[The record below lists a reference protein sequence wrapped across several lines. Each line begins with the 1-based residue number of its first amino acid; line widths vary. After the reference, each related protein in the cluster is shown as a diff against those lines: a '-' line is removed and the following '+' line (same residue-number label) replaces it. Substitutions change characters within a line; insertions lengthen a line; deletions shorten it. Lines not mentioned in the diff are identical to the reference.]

1 MLFHSSLRK
10 DLSRSFGATVV
21 VLSTIV
27 MTNVLI
33 RTLGQAT
40 AGGVN
45 PSEIMLVM
53 GFTVLG
59 HLTTILTLS
68 LFISIVST
76 LSRMYADSE
85 MVIWFASGRGLA
97 SFAPPIFRFAW
108 PVLLAITLLA
118 LVVWPWS
125 NRQAQDLSDRY
136 EQRNDIERVAPGQ
149 FQESAG
155 GKRVFFID
163 KDSPG
168 NQTGTNVFIS
178 TIEDAVESITSARQ
192 GLIEVKNNE
201 RVLNLKSGQQVIHN
215 TQTGEV
221 KVVDFQRYEVV
232 IDPDV
237 KAIAVVAPSM
247 TSTLD
252 LIRDPQ
258 PRHLGEL
265 AWRLGLG
272 FAGINLL
279 LLALAVATANPRVG
293 RSYHT
298 ALALLIFIVY
308 YNMINVGQSWIG
320 TGRVGFAGFLVA
332 LHGGVL
338 ALALSWI
345 ALRHFNLS
353 WRSLLSGSWLAGLR
367 AP

>member
-33 RTLGQAT
+33 RTLGDAN

-59 HLTTILTLS
+59 HLNSILTLS

-85 MVIWFASGRGLA
+85 MVIWFSSGRGLA
-97 SFAPPIFRFAW
+97 SFAPTIFRFAW
-108 PVLLAITLLA
+108 PILLTIATLA
-118 LVVWPWS
+118 LLLWPWS

-136 EQRNDIERVAPGQ
+136 QQRNDIERVAPGQ

-163 KDSPG
+163 KETPD
-168 NQTGTNVFIS
+168 NKTGTNVFVS
-178 TIEDAVESITSARQ
+178 SIEGDIESITSARQ
-192 GLIEVKNNE
+192 GKIEIQNDE
-201 RVLNLKSGQQVIHN
+201 RILNLKFGQQVLRN
-215 TQTGEV
+215 TRTGEV
-221 KVVDFQRYEVV
+221 RVIEFNDYSVV

-237 KAIAVVAPSM
+237 KTNSANAPGM

-252 LIRDPQ
+252 LIRNPN
-258 PRHLGEL
+258 PRHMGEL

-272 FAGINLL
+272 LSAINLM
-279 LLALAVATANPRVG
+279 LLALALSTGNPRVG

-298 ALALLIFIVY
+298 ALALLIFMVY

-320 TGRVGFAGFLVA
+320 SGKVSFTGFLLG
-332 LHGGVL
+332 LHGSVLVL
-338 ALALSWI
+338 ALLWI
-345 ALRHFNLS
+345 VARHLNFS
-353 WRSLLSGSWLAGLR
+353 WRKLFTLGRKKPRPLS
-367 AP
+367 